1 MTNMV
6 RVPSDGNM
14 QYHRATSTT
23 CSASGLKGSHT
34 PAETTWKQPMSKV
47 NKLGAGAESL
57 GGLQPQ
63 GDIALKSGF
72 RAHTRTLQGP
82 ASTPTRNQAAHPAS
96 CLAGRAGPR
105 GSGVARGG
113 SLSAQTEV
121 VGAPSAGRRLTPQA
135 RLIRIGLPCRGQRT
149 LPERQTQVSER
160 PRLQRQRTEPRNT
173 CHEEAKHEAGRSIY
187 TSL

>member
-1 MTNMV
+1 
-6 RVPSDGNM
+6 
-14 QYHRATSTT
+14 
-23 CSASGLKGSHT
+23 
-34 PAETTWKQPMSKV
+34 MSKV

-57 GGLQPQ
+57 GDTAPESPAPLASSGELQPQ

-82 ASTPTRNQAAHPAS
+82 ASAPTRNQAAHPAS

-121 VGAPSAGRRLTPQA
+121 VVL
-135 RLIRIGLPCRGQRT
+135 
-149 LPERQTQVSER
+149 
-160 PRLQRQRTEPRNT
+160 
-173 CHEEAKHEAGRSIY
+173 K
-187 TSL
+187 